1 MESTS
6 SLESFVAGRLIPI
19 GKRPRLRP
27 VGVGEALQKIASQAV
42 IMLLK
47 NNVMHVAG
55 TFQLSADKVIE
66 VEAVVSCM

>member
-1 MESTS
+1 
-6 SLESFVAGRLIPI
+6 
-19 GKRPRLRP
+19 
-27 VGVGEALQKIASQAV
+27 
-42 IMLLK
+42 MLLK